1 MIQSVIGVVSG
12 WSSKLGLSRLL
23 LVEIGIVYSRG
34 GEDVVQNQIEWVG
47 TPNYTPGRSGRVPQA
62 IVNHITA
69 GLYPGTLTWMQ
80 NPAAKASAHYLILQ
94 NGRILQLV
102 KDEDTAWANGIVNRP
117 NWSLYDG
124 TNPNRYTLSIEHEN
138 LSGGSL
144 TEAQYQA
151 SLWLH
156 KRLIERWKIPITR
169 DNIIGHNRIDS
180 INRPNDPGPY
190 FPWDRLFADLLK
202 WQGGEQVA
210 EPWKVKLVEQALQE
224 GLISEYHNPDD
235 PASKW
240 FVLAVALNLL
250 KKVNS

>member
-1 MIQSVIGVVSG
+1 MASY
-12 WSSKLGLSRLL
+12 R
-23 LVEIGIVYSRG
+23 
-34 GEDVVQNQIEWVG
+34 IEWAG
-47 TPNYTPGRSGRVPQA
+47 TPNYTPGRRGRTPVA

-69 GLYPGTLTWMQ
+69 GFYPGTLNWLQ
-80 NPAAKASAHYLILQ
+80 NPAAQVSAHYLILQ

-117 NWSLYDG
+117 AWVLYDG

-138 LSGGSL
+138 LSGGNL

-156 KRLIERWKIPITR
+156 KQLMERWDIPIAR
-169 DNIIGHNRIDS
+169 DTIIGHNQIDTVD
-180 INRPNDPGPY
+180 RPNDPGPN
-190 FPWDRLFADLLK
+190 FPWDRLFADLRD

-210 EPWKVKLVEQALQE
+210 EPWKEQLVEQARQA
-224 GLISEYHNPDD
+224 GLITEYHDPDEA
-235 PASKW
+235 ASKW

-250 KKVNS
+250 KKLDK

>member
-1 MIQSVIGVVSG
+1 
-12 WSSKLGLSRLL
+12 
-23 LVEIGIVYSRG
+23 VEIGIGYPRG
-34 GEDVVQNQIEWVG
+34 GEDMAEHRIEWVG
-47 TPNYTPGRSGRVPQA
+47 TPNYTPGRAGRKPIA

-69 GLYPGTLTWMQ
+69 GYYPGALTWMQ
-80 NPAAKASAHYLILQ
+80 NPAAKVSSHYLVLQ

-117 NWSLYDG
+117 NWPLYDG

-138 LSGGSL
+138 ISGGGL

-151 SLWLH
+151 TLWLH
-156 KRLIERWKIPITR
+156 KRLIKRWDIPINR
-169 DNIIGHNRIDS
+169 DTIIGHDKLDTVD
-180 INRPNDPGPY
+180 RPNDPGPN
-190 FPWDRLFADLLK
+190 FPWDRLFSDLQR
-202 WQGGEQVA
+202 WRGGGQVA
-210 EPWKVKLVEQALQE
+210 EPWKVKLVEQAQKE

-250 KKVNS
+250 KKIKS